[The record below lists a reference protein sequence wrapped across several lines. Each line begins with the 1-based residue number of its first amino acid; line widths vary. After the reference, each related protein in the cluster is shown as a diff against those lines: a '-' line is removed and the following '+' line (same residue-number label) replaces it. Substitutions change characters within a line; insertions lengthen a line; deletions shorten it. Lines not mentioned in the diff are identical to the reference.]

1 MFPRQFGLH
10 SVFTHITDR
19 RETTHAFKDYTDREG
34 EIASAR
40 KDRDEKVYRRLG
52 IKVLPLIRKMQRLHQ
67 QCSYHSLVHYYGS
80 PISDDSGKDGGEMSL
95 ESEKDT
101 SKLLT
106 QKEVSIIASGTLVS
120 GSQQT
125 SQDENIIRHHT
136 PHYKVLPLDNLL
148 RARLPRSFVRSS
160 RRLFQSI
167 FLAVNIIALLSLRV
181 CSLEIN
187 LINRDQ
193 RTYRHQKI

>member
-34 EIASAR
+34 EIASSR

-52 IKVLPLIRKMQRLHQ
+52 MKVLPLIRKMQRLHQ
-67 QCSYHSLVHYYGS
+67 QCSYHALVHYYCS
-80 PISDDSGKDGGEMSL
+80 PTLDGLGKDGGEMSL

-106 QKEVSIIASGTLVS
+106 QKEISVIASGTLVTA
-120 GSQQT
+120 SQQT

-136 PHYKVLPLDNLL
+136 PHHKVLRLDNLTNGKV
-148 RARLPRSFVRSS
+148 AAFVCAVIKK
-160 RRLFQSI
+160 LFQSI
-167 FLAVNIIALLSLRV
+167 FLAVNIIALLF
-181 CSLEIN
+181 
-187 LINRDQ
+187 
-193 RTYRHQKI
+193 